1 VADKLLPAVFLDR
14 DGTLMQDVDYCGDPK
29 DVHIFPGASEALGKL
44 RERGYK
50 IFIVTNQSGIARGYF
65 NEEQYRAV
73 ELEVCRQLGVD
84 LIDAT
89 YFCPHRPDQAC
100 DCRKPAPGLVLRAAS
115 EHHLDLRHSFF
126 IGDKDSDM
134 QCGRSAGVKTILVH
148 TGYGQDANQESPDF
162 VAQDFATAAAVVL
175 GSQHD

>member
-1 VADKLLPAVFLDR
+1 VADKLPAAVFLDR
-14 DGTLMQDVDYCGDPK
+14 DGTLMLDVDYCGDPK
-29 DVHIFPGASEALGKL
+29 DVHVFPGASEALSKL

-65 NEEQYRAV
+65 NEEQYRVV
-73 ELEVCRQLGVD
+73 EREVCRQLGEN

-115 EHHLDLRHSFF
+115 EHHLDLGRSFF

-134 QCGRSAGVKTILVH
+134 QCGRSAGVKSILVH
-148 TGYGQDANQESPDF
+148 TGYGEAADAGAADF
-162 VAQDFATAAAVVL
+162 VVPDIATAANL
-175 GSQHD
+175 IIERYG

>member
-1 VADKLLPAVFLDR
+1 VADKLPAAVFLDR
-14 DGTLMQDVDYCGDPK
+14 DGTLMRDVDYCGEPK
-29 DVHIFPGASEALGKL
+29 DVHIFAGASEALGKL

-50 IFIVTNQSGIARGYF
+50 IIIVTNQSGIARGYF
-65 NEEQYRAV
+65 SEEQYHAV
-73 ELEVCRQLGVD
+73 EREVCRQLGED

-89 YFCPHRPDQAC
+89 YFCSHRPDQAC

-115 EHHLDLRHSFF
+115 EHHLDLRRSFF

-148 TGYGQDANQESPDF
+148 TGYGEAADAGAADF
-162 VAQDFATAAAVVL
+162 VVPDIAAAASL
-175 GSQHD
+175 IIERHG

>member
-1 VADKLLPAVFLDR
+1 VADKLPPAVFLDR
-14 DGTLMQDVDYCGDPK
+14 DGTLMRDVDYCGDPK
-29 DVHIFPGASEALGKL
+29 DVHIFPGAGEALGKL

-65 NEEQYRAV
+65 SEEQYRAV
-73 ELEVCRQLGVD
+73 EREVCAQLGED

-89 YFCPHRPDQAC
+89 YFCPHRPDQTC

-115 EHHLDLRHSFF
+115 EHHLDLRRSFF

-134 QCGRSAGVKTILVH
+134 QCGRSAGAKTILVH
-148 TGYGQDANQESPDF
+148 TGYGQSADQETPDF
-162 VAQDFATAAAVVL
+162 VAQDLAAAITVVL
-175 GSQHD
+175 GNRND

>member
-29 DVHIFPGASEALGKL
+29 DVHVFPGASEALGKL

-65 NEEQYRAV
+65 NEGQYRAV
-73 ELEVCRQLGVD
+73 EREVCRQLGKD

-100 DCRKPAPGLVLRAAS
+100 DCRKPAPGLVLRASS

-148 TGYGQDANQESPDF
+148 TGYGQDADQESPDF
-162 VAQDFATAAAVVL
+162 VAQDFATAVAVVL

>member
-1 VADKLLPAVFLDR
+1 VADKLSPAVFLDR
-14 DGTLMQDVDYCGDPK
+14 DGTLMRDVDYCGEPK
-29 DVHIFPGASEALGKL
+29 EVHIFAGAGEALGKL

-50 IFIVTNQSGIARGYF
+50 IIIVTNQSGIARGYF

-73 ELEVCRQLGVD
+73 EREVCTQLGED

-89 YFCPHRPDQAC
+89 YFCPHGPDQTC

-115 EHHLDLRHSFF
+115 EHHLDLRRSFF

-134 QCGRSAGVKTILVH
+134 QCGRSAGAQTILVH
-148 TGYGQDANQESPDF
+148 TGYGEAADAGAADF
-162 VAQDFATAAAVVL
+162 VVPDIAAAANL
-175 GSQHD
+175 IIERHD

>member
-1 VADKLLPAVFLDR
+1 MADKLPAAVFLDR
-14 DGTLMQDVDYCGDPK
+14 DGTLMLDVDYCGDPK
-29 DVHIFPGASEALGKL
+29 DVHIFAGASEALGKL

-65 NEEQYRAV
+65 SEEQYRAI
-73 ELEVCRQLGVD
+73 EHEVGRQLGED

-115 EHHLDLRHSFF
+115 EHHLDLRRSFF

-134 QCGRSAGVKTILVH
+134 QCGRSAGVKSILVH
-148 TGYGQDANQESPDF
+148 TGYGEAADAGAADF
-162 VAQDFATAAAVVL
+162 VVPDIATAANL
-175 GSQHD
+175 IIERYG

>member
-1 VADKLLPAVFLDR
+1 VADKLPAAVFLDR
-14 DGTLMQDVDYCGDPK
+14 DGTLMRDVDYCGDPK
-29 DVHIFPGASEALGKL
+29 DVQVFPGASEALGKL

-65 NEEQYRAV
+65 SEEQYRAV
-73 ELEVCRQLGVD
+73 EREVCRQLGED

-115 EHHLDLRHSFF
+115 EHHLDLGRSFF

-148 TGYGQDANQESPDF
+148 TGYGQHADQEAPDF
-162 VAQDFATAAAVVL
+162 VAQNFAAAVKVLL
-175 GSQHD
+175 GSEND

>member
-1 VADKLLPAVFLDR
+1 VADKLPPAVFLDR
-14 DGTLMQDVDYCGDPK
+14 DGTLMRDVDYCGDPK
-29 DVHIFPGASEALGKL
+29 DVHIFAGASEALGKL

-65 NEEQYRAV
+65 SEEQYRAV
-73 ELEVCRQLGVD
+73 EREVCRQLGEN

-115 EHHLDLRHSFF
+115 EHHLDLRRSFF

-134 QCGRSAGVKTILVH
+134 QCGRSAGVKSILVH
-148 TGYGQDANQESPDF
+148 TGYGEAADAGAADF
-162 VAQDFATAAAVVL
+162 VVPDIATAANL
-175 GSQHD
+175 IIERYG

>member
-1 VADKLLPAVFLDR
+1 
-14 DGTLMQDVDYCGDPK
+14 
-29 DVHIFPGASEALGKL
+29 LGKL

-65 NEEQYRAV
+65 SEEQYRAV
-73 ELEVCRQLGVD
+73 EREVCRQLGEN

-115 EHHLDLRHSFF
+115 EHHLDLRRSFF

-134 QCGRSAGVKTILVH
+134 QCGRSAGVKSILVH
-148 TGYGQDANQESPDF
+148 TGYGEAADAGAADF
-162 VAQDFATAAAVVL
+162 VVPDIATAANL
-175 GSQHD
+175 IIERYG

>member
-1 VADKLLPAVFLDR
+1 ML
-14 DGTLMQDVDYCGDPK
+14 DVDYCGDPK
-29 DVHIFPGASEALGKL
+29 DVHIFAGASEALGKL

-65 NEEQYRAV
+65 SEEQYRAV
-73 ELEVCRQLGVD
+73 EREVCRQLGEN

-115 EHHLDLRHSFF
+115 EHHLDLRRSFF

-134 QCGRSAGVKTILVH
+134 QCGRSAGLKSILVH
-148 TGYGQDANQESPDF
+148 TGYGEAADAGAADF
-162 VAQDFATAAAVVL
+162 VVPDIATAANL
-175 GSQHD
+175 IIERYG